1 MAYYHVYIEHLDRSK
16 RTREAYELDFSK
28 EGLEEAIVKPYH
40 TGQPFICDG
49 QPIDSFSICGIMV
62 TVTEKPSHEL
72 IPTLVQQEKTEMERS
87 SIGWMI
93 NEKYLVVN
101 SGNIV
106 TREFIKHPPNKE
118 TPTSKVEVAAT
129 RDETPNSPNIFIVYG
144 KDEGMQQS
152 VARVIEILGL
162 KPIILPE
169 QPNKGNT
176 IIEKFQAC
184 AKNVSYAI
192 VLLSPDDFAYP
203 EGEMENVKARAR
215 QNVILELGYFVGKLG
230 RPRVFTLYKENKD
243 FEMPSDL
250 HGVVY
255 IKYDDA
261 NGHWRFALVKELNA
275 CGYKVDANKLL

>member
-1 MAYYHVYIEHLDRSK
+1 
-16 RTREAYELDFSK
+16 
-28 EGLEEAIVKPYH
+28 
-40 TGQPFICDG
+40 
-49 QPIDSFSICGIMV
+49 
-62 TVTEKPSHEL
+62 
-72 IPTLVQQEKTEMERS
+72 
-87 SIGWMI
+87 
-93 NEKYLVVN
+93 
-101 SGNIV
+101 
-106 TREFIKHPPNKE
+106 
-118 TPTSKVEVAAT
+118 
-129 RDETPNSPNIFIVYG
+129 
-144 KDEGMQQS
+144 MQQS